1 MDGGVGFDEPELSW
15 STQDIEQK
23 IGFQRWTL
31 YRYQRLFY
39 FSRWLDHGDFVL
51 SGFGVSDR
59 GLRYCRGV
67 E

>member
-23 IGFQRWTL
+23 IGFSGG
-31 YRYQRLFY
+31 RYTDTNAFLL
-39 FSRWLDHGDFVL
+39 SRWLDHGDFVL